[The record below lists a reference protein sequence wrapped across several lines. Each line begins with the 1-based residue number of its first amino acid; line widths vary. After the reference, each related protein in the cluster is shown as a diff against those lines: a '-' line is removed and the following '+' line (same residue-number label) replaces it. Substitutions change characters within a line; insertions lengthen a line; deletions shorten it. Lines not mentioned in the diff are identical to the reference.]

1 MAGRAVDPRAR
12 HRARRAL
19 MQALYA
25 WQLTGAEFADLRGQF
40 TAEQGDGDA
49 PPSLGGHG
57 MRRADTAYFLDC
69 LRGVMANVETLD
81 PIFAPH
87 LDRAVDRLDGVER
100 AILRAGVYELKDCL
114 EVPARVVI
122 NEWVEVAKG
131 FGAEESF
138 RYINGVLDKVAHELR
153 ANELDQAAP

>member
-1 MAGRAVDPRAR
+1 MADRTIDPRAR

-25 WQLTGAEFADLRGQF
+25 WQLTSAAFTDLRDQF
-40 TAEQGDGDA
+40 ATEQKGDA
-49 PPSLGGHG
+49 SPSLGGRT
-57 MRRADTAYFLDC
+57 MRRADTTYFLGC
-69 LRGVMANVETLD
+69 LRGVMAGVEQLD
-81 PIFAPH
+81 AIFAPH

-100 AILRAGVYELKDCL
+100 AILRAGVYELKECL
-114 EVPARVVI
+114 DVPARVVI

-138 RYINGVLDKVAHELR
+138 RYINGVLDRVAHELR
-153 ANELDQAAP
+153 AKELEQTEA